1 MKLRLKMAGVAAV
14 SAALVLQLGCGSAT
28 TTNTATSSAAPK
40 ASEAAKDTSKDA
52 TAAKKD
58 KVKLAFWD
66 MHSDAESKFFKDL
79 VDEYNKSQDNVQ
91 IEYSTYDQGSY
102 TTTKLPTGFA
112 SGEGPDI
119 YMISPGD
126 FMKFAKSGL
135 MKDLTPDF
143 PAGVKDDF
151 LPASLDAVTYNG
163 KVMALPF
170 ELELLGLYYNKEML
184 DKAGVQ
190 VPKTW
195 DELHDAAK
203 KLTTDKVAGLIIP
216 PDKGPYFN
224 FIWYP
229 LLWQQ
234 GGNVMT
240 ADGTKSTFNTPE
252 TAKALDFWGSFF
264 KEGLSPKKLQ
274 LGPWEIENL
283 GNKTAAMQ
291 IVGTWAINATE
302 DKFKDVPIGLA
313 PLPTP
318 PGGKPATDAG
328 GWKMAVNGQSKH
340 ADEAAKFVMWAFGS
354 NDLSHAL
361 KWATEVK
368 FAYSPRKS
376 VVEKGKDIYTKGL
389 RKVFTEEI
397 YNSAIPEP
405 RYPSE
410 VVDAVGDAMQYVMY
424 GKMSGAD
431 AAKAADA
438 KINDILSK
446 QK

>member
-1 MKLRLKMAGVAAV
+1 MKRTWKMIGAATV
-14 SAALVLQLGCGSAT
+14 SSVLLLQLGCGSST
-28 TTNTATSSAAPK
+28 TSSQPSGSTAP
-40 ASEAAKDTSKDA
+40 AGTEAAKETS
-52 TAAKKD
+52 TAKKD

-66 MHSDAESKFFKDL
+66 MHSEAESKFFKDL
-79 VDEYNKSQDNVQ
+79 VDAYNKSQDQVQ
-91 IEYSTYDQGSY
+91 IEYSTYDQASY

-135 MKDLTPDF
+135 MKDLTADF

-151 LPASLDAVTYNG
+151 LPASLEAVTYNG
-163 KVMALPF
+163 KIMALPF
-170 ELELLGLYYNKEML
+170 ELETLGLYYNKEML
-184 DKAGVQ
+184 DKAGVA

-195 DELHDAAK
+195 DELHAAAK

-229 LLWQQ
+229 FLWQQ
-234 GGNVMT
+234 GGNVLS

-264 KEGLSPKKLQ
+264 KDGLSPKKLQ
-274 LGPWEIENL
+274 LGPWEIDNL

-291 IVGTWAINATE
+291 IVGTWAINRIE
-302 DKFKDVPIGLA
+302 EKYKDVPIGLA
-313 PLPTP
+313 PIPIP
-318 PGGKPATDAG
+318 AGGKAATDAG

-340 ADEAAKFVMWAFGS
+340 AAEAAKFVMWAFGS
-354 NDLSHAL
+354 SDLTHAL
-361 KWATEVK
+361 KWGTEVK

-376 VVEKGKDIYTKGL
+376 VVEKGKDIYNKGL

-424 GKMSGAD
+424 GKMTGAE
-431 AAKAADA
+431 AAKTVDA
-438 KINDILSK
+438 KIADILSK

>member
-1 MKLRLKMAGVAAV
+1 MKRKWKTLGVTAI
-14 SAALVLQLGCGSAT
+14 SSALVLQLGCGSST
-28 TTNTATSSAAPK
+28 TDTQKAGDAAPK
-40 ASEAAKDTSKDA
+40 STEAAKDTS
-52 TAAKKD
+52 AAKN

-66 MHSDAESKFFKDL
+66 MHTEAESKFFKDL
-79 VDEYNKSQDNVQ
+79 IDEYIKSQDQVQ
-91 IEYSTYDQGSY
+91 IEYSTYDQASY

-143 PAGVKDDF
+143 APGVKEDF

-163 KVMALPF
+163 KIMALPF
-170 ELELLGLYYNKEML
+170 ELETLGLYYNKEML

-195 DELHDAAK
+195 DELHAAAK

-229 LLWQQ
+229 FLWQQ
-234 GGNVMT
+234 GGNVLS

-274 LGPWEIENL
+274 LGPWEIDNL

-291 IVGTWAINATE
+291 IVGTWAINRIE
-302 DKFKDVPIGLA
+302 EKYKDVQIGLA
-313 PLPTP
+313 PIPTP
-318 PGGKPATDAG
+318 TGGKAATDAG

-340 ADEAAKFVMWAFGS
+340 AAEAAKFVMWAFGS
-354 NDLSHAL
+354 SDLSHAL
-361 KWATEVK
+361 KWGTEVK

-376 VVEKGKDIYTKGL
+376 VVEKGKDIYNKGL

-410 VVDAVGDAMQYVMY
+410 VVDAVGDAMQYVMF

-431 AAKAADA
+431 AAKTVDA
-438 KINDILSK
+438 KITDILSK

>member
-1 MKLRLKMAGVAAV
+1 MKKTWKVLGVAAV
-14 SAALVLQLGCGSAT
+14 SSALVLQLGCGTS
-28 TTNTATSSAAPK
+28 TTNTKETSSSTPNSAG
-40 ASEAAKDTSKDA
+40 AAKETSS
-52 TAAKKD
+52 AKKD

-66 MHSDAESKFFKDL
+66 FHTEAESKFFKDL
-79 VDEYNKSQDNVQ
+79 VDEYNKSQDQVQ
-91 IEYSTYDQGSY
+91 IEYSTYDQASY

-143 PAGVKDDF
+143 AAGVKEDF

-163 KVMALPF
+163 KIMALPF
-170 ELELLGLYYNKEML
+170 ELETLGLYYNKEML

-195 DELHDAAK
+195 DELHAAAK

-229 LLWQQ
+229 FLWQQ
-234 GGNVMT
+234 GGNVLS

-274 LGPWEIENL
+274 LGPWEIDNL

-291 IVGTWAINATE
+291 IVGTWAINRIE
-302 DKFKDVPIGLA
+302 EKYKDVQIGLA
-313 PLPTP
+313 PIPTP
-318 PGGKPATDAG
+318 AGGKAATDAG

-340 ADEAAKFVMWAFGS
+340 AAEAAKFVMWAFGS
-354 NDLSHAL
+354 SDLSHAL
-361 KWATEVK
+361 KWGTEVK

-376 VVEKGKDIYTKGL
+376 VVEKGKDIYNKGL

-410 VVDAVGDAMQYVMY
+410 VVDAVGDAMQYVMF

-431 AAKAADA
+431 AAKTIDT
-438 KINDILSK
+438 KITDIISK

>member
-1 MKLRLKMAGVAAV
+1 MKRTWKVVGAATI
-14 SAALVLQLGCGSAT
+14 SSMLALQLGCSSST
-28 TTNTATSSAAPK
+28 TSSTASTQPAGSTAPASTAAPK
-40 ASEAAKDTSKDA
+40 DTS
-52 TAAKKD
+52 AAKKD

-66 MHSDAESKFFKDL
+66 MHTEAESKFFKDL
-79 VDEYNKSQDNVQ
+79 VDEYNKSQDQVQ
-91 IEYSTYDQGSY
+91 IEYSTYDQASY

-112 SGEGPDI
+112 SGDGPDI

-135 MKDLTPDF
+135 MKDLTGDF
-143 PAGVKDDF
+143 PAGVKEDF

-163 KVMALPF
+163 KIMALPF
-170 ELELLGLYYNKEML
+170 ELETLGLYYNKEML
-184 DKAGVQ
+184 DKAGVA

-195 DELHDAAK
+195 DELYAAAK

-229 LLWQQ
+229 FLWQQ
-234 GGNVMT
+234 GGNVLN

-264 KEGLSPKKLQ
+264 KDGLSPKKLQ
-274 LGPWEIENL
+274 LGPWEIDNL

-291 IVGTWAINATE
+291 IVGTWAINRIE
-302 DKFKDVPIGLA
+302 EKYKDVPIGLA
-313 PLPTP
+313 PIPTP
-318 PGGKPATDAG
+318 AGGKAATDAG

-340 ADEAAKFVMWAFGS
+340 AAEAAKFVMWAFGS
-354 NDLSHAL
+354 SDLTHAL
-361 KWATEVK
+361 KWGTEVK

-376 VVEKGKDIYTKGL
+376 VVDKGKDIYSKGL

-424 GKMSGAD
+424 GKMSGAE
-431 AAKAADA
+431 AAKTVDA
-438 KINDILSK
+438 KITDILSK

>member
-1 MKLRLKMAGVAAV
+1 MIGAATISSV
-14 SAALVLQLGCGSAT
+14 LVLQLGCGSST
-28 TTNTATSSAAPK
+28 TSSQPSGSAVPG
-40 ASEAAKDTSKDA
+40 STEAAKETS
-52 TAAKKD
+52 AAKKD

-66 MHSDAESKFFKDL
+66 MHTEAEGKFFKDL
-79 VDEYNKSQDNVQ
+79 IDEYNKSQDQVQ
-91 IEYSTYDQGSY
+91 IEYSSYDQASY

-135 MKDLTPDF
+135 MKDLTADF
-143 PAGVKDDF
+143 PAGVKEDF

-163 KVMALPF
+163 KIMALPF
-170 ELELLGLYYNKEML
+170 ELETLGLYYNKEML

-195 DELHDAAK
+195 DELYAAAK

-229 LLWQQ
+229 FLWQQ
-234 GGNVMT
+234 GGSVLN
-240 ADGTKSTFNTPE
+240 AEGTKSTFNTPE

-264 KEGLSPKKLQ
+264 KDGLSPKKLQ
-274 LGPWEIENL
+274 LGPWEIDNL

-291 IVGTWAINATE
+291 IVGTWAINRIE
-302 DKFKDVPIGLA
+302 EKYKDVPIGLA
-313 PLPTP
+313 PIPTP
-318 PGGKPATDAG
+318 TGGKPATDAG
-328 GWKMAVNGQSKH
+328 GWKLAVNGQSKH
-340 ADEAAKFVMWAFGS
+340 AAEAAKFVIWAFGS
-354 NDLSHAL
+354 SDLSHAL
-361 KWATEVK
+361 KWGTEVK

-376 VVEKGKDIYTKGL
+376 VVEKGKDIYGKGL

-431 AAKAADA
+431 AAKTVDA
-438 KINDILSK
+438 KITDILSK

>member
-1 MKLRLKMAGVAAV
+1 MKRKWKTLGVAAI
-14 SAALVLQLGCGSAT
+14 SSALVLQLGCGSSPT
-28 TTNTATSSAAPK
+28 EAPK
-40 ASEAAKDTSKDA
+40 AGEATPKGTEAAKETSS
-52 TAAKKD
+52 AKKD

-66 MHSDAESKFFKDL
+66 MHTEAESKFFKDL
-79 VDEYNKSQDNVQ
+79 VDAYNKSQDQVQ
-91 IEYSTYDQGSY
+91 IEYSTYDQASY

-112 SGEGPDI
+112 SGAGPDI

-143 PAGVKDDF
+143 PAGVKEDF
-151 LPASLDAVTYNG
+151 LPASLEAVTYNG
-163 KVMALPF
+163 KIMALPF
-170 ELELLGLYYNKEML
+170 ELETLGLYYNKEML

-195 DELHDAAK
+195 DELHAAAK

-229 LLWQQ
+229 FLWQQ
-234 GGNVMT
+234 GGNVLS

-264 KEGLSPKKLQ
+264 KDGLSPKKLQ
-274 LGPWEIENL
+274 LGPWEIDNL

-291 IVGTWAINATE
+291 IVGTWAINRIE
-302 DKFKDVPIGLA
+302 EKYKDVPIGLA
-313 PLPTP
+313 PLPIPT
-318 PGGKPATDAG
+318 GGKAATDAG
-328 GWKMAVNGQSKH
+328 GWKMAVNGQSKN
-340 ADEAAKFVMWAFGS
+340 AAEAAKFVMWAFGS
-354 NDLSHAL
+354 SDLSHAL
-361 KWATEVK
+361 KWGTEVK

-376 VVEKGKDIYTKGL
+376 VVEKGKDIYNKGL

-410 VVDAVGDAMQYVMY
+410 VVEAVGDAMQYVMY

-431 AAKAADA
+431 AAKTVDA
-438 KINDILSK
+438 KITEILSK

>member
-1 MKLRLKMAGVAAV
+1 MKRKWKTLGVTAI
-14 SAALVLQLGCGSAT
+14 SSALVLQLGCGSST
-28 TTNTATSSAAPK
+28 TDTQKAGDAAPK
-40 ASEAAKDTSKDA
+40 STEATKETSAAKN
-52 TAAKKD
+52 

-66 MHSDAESKFFKDL
+66 MHTEAESKFFKDL
-79 VDEYNKSQDNVQ
+79 IDEYNKSQDQVQ
-91 IEYSTYDQGSY
+91 IEYSTYDQASY

-143 PAGVKDDF
+143 APGVKEDF

-163 KVMALPF
+163 KIMALPF
-170 ELELLGLYYNKEML
+170 ELETLGLYYNKEML

-195 DELHDAAK
+195 DELHAAAK

-229 LLWQQ
+229 FLWQQ
-234 GGNVMT
+234 GGNVLS

-264 KEGLSPKKLQ
+264 KDGLSPKKLQ
-274 LGPWEIENL
+274 LGPWEIDNL

-291 IVGTWAINATE
+291 IVGTWAINRIE
-302 DKFKDVPIGLA
+302 EKYKDVPIGLA
-313 PLPTP
+313 PIPTP
-318 PGGKPATDAG
+318 AGGKAATDAG

-340 ADEAAKFVMWAFGS
+340 AAEAAKFVMWAFGS
-354 NDLSHAL
+354 SDLSHAL
-361 KWATEVK
+361 KWGTEVK

-376 VVEKGKDIYTKGL
+376 VVEKGKDIYNKGL

-410 VVDAVGDAMQYVMY
+410 VVDAVGDAMQYVMF

-431 AAKAADA
+431 AAKTVDA
-438 KINDILSK
+438 KITDILSK